1 MNDHEETKET
11 HSFYGGGDTHTTQAG
26 PQCHCLL
33 ASNVAEE
40 GGQRETAISGKH
52 VCVTLVFPAAQGE

>member
-1 MNDHEETKET
+1 MIMERPRKPILSMGE
-11 HSFYGGGDTHTTQAG
+11 DTHTTQAG

-40 GGQRETAISGKH
+40 GGQRETAISGKL